1 MIMIFISHRETDKEV
16 ADMLVDFFASTGIP
30 KDKVFCSSLPGNK
43 VHKKI
48 SEEVKEALKNSIID
62 IVILSSNYYQSAY
75 CLNEAGIIWY
85 KDKNIIP
92 IALPEIDESNM
103 YGFLNNDYILR
114 RLDSDTD
121 ISFIYDDVRKTMS
134 ISQIDATPFVNE
146 INKLKGKYNDLL
158 KTREITIPTEDEIHN
173 YYTSDLTT
181 DDERIVLYCLLEKG
195 SRKISKNYVTNWL
208 RDKEIYDVDVDNAFD
223 LLSSFDGGK
232 FEDRTLI
239 FGATA
244 FREYSS
250 NSESIMIELEKYVDN
265 HKRLSVDH
273 FKKLWKDGAISNMQK
288 LLIAYIAEKRVH
300 KLGSRSRE
308 DRQIESIKRWETNN
322 CLDSTLSDNYKEC
335 LDFLVQNKL
344 VYESDWT
351 SYSNPREYT
360 LYNSVKNFLFNF
372 PKEYIKELNYIKD
385 IYHSSTLDLLHFDD
399 DELPF

>member
-1 MIMIFISHRETDKEV
+1 MIFISHRETDKEV

-181 DDERIVLYCLLEKG
+181 DDERIVLYYILEKNI
-195 SRKISKNYVTNWL
+195 RKITKNKVEDWL
-208 RDKEIYDVDVDNAFD
+208 QENEIYDIDVDNAFD
-223 LLSSFDGGK
+223 LLSSIGNGEVENGTLK
-232 FEDRTLI
+232 FGIE
-239 FGATA
+239 A
-244 FREYSS
+244 FRSYSS
-250 NSESIMIELEKYVDN
+250 NSNSIMIELKEYVDN
-265 HKRLSVDH
+265 HKKLSVCQ
-273 FKKLWKDGAISNMQK
+273 FEKLWNAGAINDVLK
-288 LLIAYIAEKRVH
+288 LFVAYIVEEQVCDFGFNWKAE
-300 KLGSRSRE
+300 E
-308 DRQIESIKRWETNN
+308 QIENIKNWEIKNS
-322 CLDSTLSDNYKEC
+322 LDSTLSDNYNKC
-335 LDFLVQNKL
+335 LRFLIQNKL

-351 SYSNPREYT
+351 NYGNPRMYSLCVSLE
-360 LYNSVKNFLFNF
+360 KFLLKC
-372 PKEYIKELNYIKD
+372 PKEYIKELNDIKNTF
-385 IYHSSTLDLLHFDD
+385 HSSDLDLLHFDD